1 VEGEYI
7 MHSPEG
13 NYLQNTIQKKN
24 TIRGDWFEDT
34 KRVIRNRKFTD
45 KQNKDKEQDD
55 KRTNIDLQN
64 TTQKTKY

>member
-1 VEGEYI
+1 MEGEYI

-45 KQNKDKEQDD
+45 KQKKDKEQDD

>member
-1 VEGEYI
+1 MKSEYI

-13 NYLQNTIQKKN
+13 NYLQNTIQKKK
-24 TIRGDWFEDT
+24 TIREDWFEDT

-45 KQNKDKEQDD
+45 KQYKDKEQDD

>member
-1 VEGEYI
+1 MEGEYI